1 MLYIFTIVEDKRTLK
16 LETITES
23 LNSGAML
30 KAKLILNGLH
40 PSEIARLLESSPPRE
55 RRIIWEMFN
64 HKNDG
69 EVLLEVGEEVRSSLI
84 ESMDDESL
92 LAATKGLDIDD
103 LADLLVELP
112 EKVISEALNG
122 MDYQYRNRLEGVLN
136 YPEDTAGGLM
146 NTDTITIR
154 PDVTLDVVLRYLRLR
169 GEMPDNTDNI
179 IVVDRYNRYIGTL
192 SVTDLLCK
200 EPEQLVSETMIEDDI
215 VIEAKA
221 PATEVI
227 SIFEDRDLVSAPVVD
242 EKNLLLG
249 RITIDDVVDE
259 IREESESTILHMAGL
274 TDEEDVF
281 APVIPSARRR
291 GIWLGINLI
300 TALIA
305 AWVISLFQNTIEQV
319 VALAVLM
326 PIVASMGGIAGMQT
340 LTLVIR
346 GIALGNIRKK
356 NSKSLLIKELMVGV
370 LNSLLWSVIIGTI
383 ASYWFENYLIGFV
396 IAFAMISNLVF
407 AAVSGVALP
416 IILKRIGID
425 PALAGGVLLTTIT
438 DVLGFFSFLGLG
450 SLILL

>member
-1 MLYIFTIVEDKRTLK
+1 MPEDKRTLK

-136 YPEDTAGGLM
+136 FPEDTAGGLM

-221 PATEVI
+221 PAKEVI

-242 EKNLLLG
+242 DKNLLLG

-300 TALIA
+300 TALMA

-416 IILKRIGID
+416 IILKRIGVD

>member
-1 MLYIFTIVEDKRTLK
+1 
-16 LETITES
+16 
-23 LNSGAML
+23 
-30 KAKLILNGLH
+30 
-40 PSEIARLLESSPPRE
+40 
-55 RRIIWEMFN
+55 
-64 HKNDG
+64 
-69 EVLLEVGEEVRSSLI
+69 
-84 ESMDDESL
+84 
-92 LAATKGLDIDD
+92 
-103 LADLLVELP
+103 
-112 EKVISEALNG
+112 
-122 MDYQYRNRLEGVLN
+122 
-136 YPEDTAGGLM
+136 M

-221 PATEVI
+221 PAKEVI

-242 EKNLLLG
+242 DKNLLLG

-300 TALIA
+300 TALMA

-370 LNSLLWSVIIGTI
+370 LNSLLWSIIIGTI

>member
-1 MLYIFTIVEDKRTLK
+1 MPEDKRTLK

-221 PATEVI
+221 PAKEVI

-242 EKNLLLG
+242 DKNLLLG

-300 TALIA
+300 TALMA

-383 ASYWFENYLIGFV
+383 ASYWFDNYLIGFV